1 LGASPDIAVY
11 AKILS
16 GGLLPLSTTLASG
29 SIFKAF
35 LHPTKKVEALLHGH
49 SYTANPI
56 ACNVSLTAL
65 KMVEEQQV
73 ASEKGEG
80 AWKEAKASW
89 LSESSKPNEMWSF
102 WDKDFIDRVSKSDRV
117 QGVMTMGTVVA
128 IELKRGYQFPH
139 TDMTFYLRLRIIAR
153 SGLPHLAAPG
163 FADLGIIRRVIDI
176 RTIPYAFASTRQ
188 CRLCDDQPVDRQTG
202 RQGDRGG
209 HRSQARQRMV
219 RG

>member
-1 LGASPDIAVY
+1 MGPTGRVCLSSSMRVSSVELSGDRAHTDNPLSTVFSGLRRLSYLSASEVLGVSPDIAVY

-89 LSESSKPNEMWSF
+89 LSESSKPNEMWSL

-128 IELKRGYQFPH
+128 IELKEEAQDGFGGTLPSG
-139 TDMTFYLRLRIIAR
+139 TDLN
-153 SGLPHLAAPG
+153 S
-163 FADLGIIRRVIDI
+163 
-176 RTIPYAFASTRQ
+176 RTLT
-188 CRLCDDQPVDRQTG
+188 
-202 RQGDRGG
+202 
-209 HRSQARQRMV
+209 
-219 RG
+219 

>member
-1 LGASPDIAVY
+1 MSASEVLGASPDIAVY

-89 LSESSKPNEMWSF
+89 QSESNKPNEMWSF

-128 IELKRGYQFPH
+128 IELKEEAQDGFGGTSPSG
-139 TDMTFYLRLRIIAR
+139 TDLN
-153 SGLPHLAAPG
+153 S
-163 FADLGIIRRVIDI
+163 
-176 RTIPYAFASTRQ
+176 RTLT
-188 CRLCDDQPVDRQTG
+188 
-202 RQGDRGG
+202 
-209 HRSQARQRMV
+209 
-219 RG
+219 